1 MPKLKFAIP
10 KGSLQ
15 EGTMKLLRQAGYSV
29 SADKRSYRPGINDS
43 EIELKILRPQEIPTM
58 LSQGAHDIGISG
70 IDWVLETSAEV
81 VKLLDLEYGF
91 VRLVLAV
98 PEEWVKIKGLS
109 ELLRKMQAQNQ
120 PLRIFTEYL
129 LTSSQY
135 LQKNAVYQ
143 ELFGN
148 NAPEIITPWY
158 KAGTNPKVKLIL
170 SFGAT
175 EAKPPEDAEGIIDV
189 TETGTTLIANN
200 LKIIDDVGSS
210 KAYLLANKEALQDPW
225 KKEKIKDVMVL
236 LKGVVEARNKLHVF
250 LNIKNENISKLLETL
265 PALKRPTISP
275 LAGVEGWSALNTIIP
290 KDLFL
295 KLIPELRKFAQGIVI
310 TEPRQILP
318 FELEELNNVD
328 NKGEGND

>member
-15 EGTMKLLRQAGYSV
+15 EGTLKLLRQAGYNI
-29 SADKRSYRPGINDS
+29 AGETRSYRPSINDS

-58 LSQGAHDIGISG
+58 LEQGTHDIGISG
-70 IDWVLETSAEV
+70 EDWVLETSAEV
-81 VKLLDLEYGF
+81 IKLLDLEYGY

-98 PEEWVKIKGLS
+98 PEDWTNINSLS
-109 ELLRKMQAQNQ
+109 DLIQEFPSKNK
-120 PLRIFTEYL
+120 PLRLFTEYL
-129 LTSSQY
+129 STSSKY
-135 LQKNAVYQ
+135 IQKNLVYQ
-143 ELFGN
+143 EKFGN
-148 NAPEIITPWY
+148 DTPEIITPWY
-158 KAGTNPKVKLIL
+158 KSGNNPKVKLIL

-189 TETGTTLIANN
+189 IETGTTLYANN
-200 LKIIDDVGSS
+200 LKIIDEVSRS
-210 KAYLLANKEALQDPW
+210 NAFLLANKDALQDPW

-236 LKGVVEARNKLHVF
+236 LKGVVEARMKLHIF
-250 LNIKNENISKLLETL
+250 MNIKNENIPLLLDRL

-290 KDLFL
+290 RDLFL
-295 KLIPELRKFAQGIVI
+295 KLVPELRKYAQGIVI

-318 FELEELNNVD
+318 FDLEELNND
-328 NKGEGND
+328 D